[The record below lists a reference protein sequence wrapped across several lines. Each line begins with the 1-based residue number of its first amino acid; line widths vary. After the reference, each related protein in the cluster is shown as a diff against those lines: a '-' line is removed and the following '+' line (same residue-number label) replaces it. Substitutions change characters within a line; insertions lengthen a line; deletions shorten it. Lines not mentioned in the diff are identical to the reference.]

1 MPAGH
6 SIANLARTMADESGY
21 AKKSSDEALEFDANA
36 FESLESD
43 FQEVL
48 NELLGDKSLDR
59 FRLEYEKLHRALKKS
74 HSQEKRLLSKCR
86 ELNTEIVNNAAK
98 VETALKLSQEDQST
112 IAALKKEVE
121 KAWKMVDASSEKEIK
136 AKEIAE
142 KLKHE
147 MAVLTH
153 EVEQGEGIKDSQESV
168 LAEIMRQKDDLQK
181 VVEEKTEAIK
191 DLNNRAEDL
200 TQTLSQV
207 EGTLAK
213 KEEHIREQQESLE
226 RKEME
231 EERERRRKERL
242 DKEMTELKERLEL
255 RHVEHSELEDTL
267 TKTMEDNS
275 TLTGK
280 LKESRSLMERYLR
293 DYDTLYQKT
302 QKLTEELDAQI
313 IQTQQLAM
321 ENNSLQE
328 QNKKKHL
335 EVTKTHN
342 DHNILQRKLD
352 REKKHSFDLVQ
363 QIDSGKKANT
373 ALQSQ
378 VVQLNNEILTH
389 KRHEEQ
395 LNVKIESLKRA
406 GELGQKQIQRE
417 QKKCKAV
424 ADQVKANERS
434 QKNLENEI
442 SAFKQEASKQRKL
455 IFQLEKDR
463 EKYGV
468 EASEAKAKY
477 MQALEEIKLREMQKA
492 ELHKKVT
499 EGEVKLKQQ
508 QQLYEGVRSD
518 RNLYSKNLI
527 ETQDEISE
535 MKRKFKIMNHQIE
548 QLKEEITAKDMALV
562 KEHFDHMRADK
573 EGEQLKN
580 ELSKIKKLLEASEK
594 TIASQ
599 NAEIQKLTGLIKK
612 MDEATL
618 SQRKEYDQVINER
631 DILGSQLIR
640 RNDELALLYEKL
652 KIMHSTLRKGEEQY
666 RERVQDIRIL
676 KLKIKD
682 YRREV
687 QVYKHGRNNTN
698 ELQREVYHLQRELLQ
713 AQTQV
718 KALSEEVSI

>member
-1 MPAGH
+1 MAGEGDL
-6 SIANLARTMADESGY
+6 SKASGVDEGEYDSV
-21 AKKSSDEALEFDANA
+21 A

-59 FRLEYEKLHRALKKS
+59 FRVEYEKLHRALKKS
-74 HSQEKRLLSKCR
+74 HSQEKRLLGKCR
-86 ELNTEIVNNAAK
+86 ELNAEIVNNAAK
-98 VETALKLSQEDQST
+98 VETALKLSQEDQNT

-121 KAWKMVDASSEKEIK
+121 KAWKMVDASAEKEVK
-136 AKEIAE
+136 AKEAAE

-147 MAVLTH
+147 MAALTQ
-153 EVEQGEGIKDSQESV
+153 EVEQGAGIKDSQETV
-168 LAEIMRQKDDLQK
+168 LAEVMRQKDDLQK
-181 VVEEKTEAIK
+181 VVEEKAEAIK
-191 DLNNRAEDL
+191 DLNIRADDL
-200 TQTLSQV
+200 TQTLADV
-207 EGTLAK
+207 EATLARR
-213 KEEHIREQQESLE
+213 EEQVKEQQETLD
-226 RKEME
+226 RRQME

-242 DKEMTELKERLEL
+242 DKEMNELKERLEE
-255 RHVEHSELEDTL
+255 RHIQHSQLEDHLNKTL
-267 TKTMEDNS
+267 EENHA
-275 TLTGK
+275 LTGK
-280 LKESRSLMERYLR
+280 LKDSRSSMEKYLR

-302 QKLTEELDAQI
+302 QRLTEELDAQI
-313 IQTQQLAM
+313 IQSQQLAM
-321 ENNSLQE
+321 ENNSFQE
-328 QNKKKHL
+328 QLKKQHL

-342 DHNILQRKLD
+342 DHNIIQRKLD
-352 REKKHSFDLVQ
+352 REKKNSLDLVQ
-363 QIDSGKKANT
+363 QIDSGKKANAT
-373 ALQSQ
+373 LQGQ
-378 VVQLNNEILTH
+378 IVQLNNEILTH

-395 LNVKIESLKRA
+395 LNVKIDSLKRA
-406 GELGQKQIQRE
+406 SELGQKQIQRE

-492 ELHKKVT
+492 ELQKKVT

-548 QLKEEITAKDMALV
+548 QLKEEITAKDLALV
-562 KEHFDHMRADK
+562 KEHFDHKRAEK

-612 MDEATL
+612 MDESTL

-698 ELQREVYHLQRELLQ
+698 ELQREVYHLQKELLQ

-718 KALSEEVSI
+718 KALSEEVRLTRL